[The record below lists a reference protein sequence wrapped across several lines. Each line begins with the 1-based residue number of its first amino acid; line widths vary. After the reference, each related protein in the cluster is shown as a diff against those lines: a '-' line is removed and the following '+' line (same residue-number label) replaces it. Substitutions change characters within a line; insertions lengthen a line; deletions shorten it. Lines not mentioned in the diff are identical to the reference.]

1 MLAFEYLNNLV
12 ALESFI
18 LIMIFADSERD
29 RARSIYI
36 NCPFDGNYAPV
47 LDAVVLSILGCGYL
61 PRIAFEDGSSD
72 ELRINRI
79 VKALISSRY
88 SFHDL
93 VRCQGEGLSNLG
105 RFNMPLE
112 LGIAIGI
119 KSILAKDDIKHEWFA
134 VVPSHHDHSEYASN
148 LKGYDLKKCDG
159 SEQDL
164 IYKIMCWLHAKPNR
178 PLPQLS
184 DIDPAVIIR
193 ALPRYRQEKIDVNTK
208 YGGEPVPWSIILRI
222 AVHAIQSTM

>member
-1 MLAFEYLNNLV
+1 
-12 ALESFI
+12 
-18 LIMIFADSERD
+18 MIPEISNCD
-29 RARSIYI
+29 RARSVYI
-36 NCPFDGNYAPV
+36 NCPFDPNYAPV

-79 VKALISSRY
+79 ISAIISSRY

-93 VRCQGEGLSNLG
+93 VRCQGEGFSNLS

-112 LGIAIGI
+112 LGIALGI
-119 KSILAKDDIKHEWFA
+119 KSILAQNDIRHEWFA
-134 VVPSHHDHSEYASN
+134 VVPSHHDYSEYASN
-148 LKGYDLKKCDG
+148 LKGYDLKEYDG

-164 IYKIMCWLHAKPNR
+164 IYKIMCWLHAKPYR

-193 ALPRYRQEKIDVNTK
+193 AMPKYRQEKIVVNTK
-208 YGGEPVPWSIILRI
+208 YGGEPVPWPIILKI
-222 AVHAIQSTM
+222 AVHAIQNAM

>member
-18 LIMIFADSERD
+18 LIMILADSERD

-79 VKALISSRY
+79 VKKLISSRY

-93 VRCQGEGLSNLG
+93 VRCQGEGLSNQVALIC
-105 RFNMPLE
+105 R
-112 LGIAIGI
+112 
-119 KSILAKDDIKHEWFA
+119 
-134 VVPSHHDHSEYASN
+134 SN
-148 LKGYDLKKCDG
+148 L
-159 SEQDL
+159 E
-164 IYKIMCWLHAKPNR
+164 
-178 PLPQLS
+178 
-184 DIDPAVIIR
+184 
-193 ALPRYRQEKIDVNTK
+193 
-208 YGGEPVPWSIILRI
+208 
-222 AVHAIQSTM
+222 

>member
-1 MLAFEYLNNLV
+1 M
-12 ALESFI
+12 I
-18 LIMIFADSERD
+18 LGSSNRD
-29 RARSIYI
+29 RERSIYI
-36 NCPFDGNYAPV
+36 NCPFDGNYSSL
-47 LDAVVLSILGCGYL
+47 LDAVVLSILGCGFL

-79 VKALISSRY
+79 ISALISSRY

-93 VRCQGEGLSNLG
+93 VRCQGEGFSNLS

-112 LGIAIGI
+112 LGMALGI

-134 VVPSHHDHSEYASN
+134 VVPSHHDYSEYASN
-148 LKGYDLKKCDG
+148 LKGYDLKRYDG

-164 IYKIMCWLHAKPNR
+164 IYKIMCWLHAKPDR
-178 PLPQLS
+178 PLPQLP

-193 ALPRYRQEKIDVNTK
+193 ALPKYRQEKIDVNTK
-208 YGGEPVPWSIILRI
+208 YGGEPIPWRIILEI
-222 AVHAIQSTM
+222 AIHAILSAI